1 MSVAERRT
9 PWSIEVV
16 VDRFVKKRR
25 DAPRIELACGDFGL
39 RPWGIRFPS
48 QSSYWNYIANEG
60 LSLMTYSQASKA
72 MNSSVGREARG
83 GCASMMSDGAK
94 P

>member
-1 MSVAERRT
+1 MNVRRGAT
-9 PWSIEVV
+9 DPLRSGETHP
-16 VDRFVKKRR
+16 
-25 DAPRIELACGDFGL
+25 ALSSPTATAAFGL
-39 RPWGIRFPS
+39 GGYASPS
-48 QSSYWNYIANEG
+48 QCSRWNCIANEG
-60 LSLMTYSQASKA
+60 LSLMTDSQVSKA